1 MTELEKRAKVRV
13 VVLNVVKVVTLLGL
27 LYIFVCSLDLLA
39 SAFRLLA
46 ARQAG
51 AYNGTFDS
59 WRGFQEIHASLRF
72 QYIQHRQHSATVK

>member
-1 MTELEKRAKVRV
+1 MFVMTELEKRAKVRV
-13 VVLNVVKVVTLLGL
+13 VVLNVIKVLTLIGL

-51 AYNGTFDS
+51 ACTDWDKSKAHLEISS
-59 WRGFQEIHASLRF
+59 WNSD
-72 QYIQHRQHSATVK
+72 V